1 MASAAWRPR
10 RQHRA
15 TATPSPGRWLTTT
28 PWCAADLPNAA
39 TDPEFTRPAPLTVQL
54 AHRRA
59 YPLATAATAPWQ
71 QAAAAPRA
79 WRPATHS
86 EAAAGAVAAWTKPA
100 RAAPLATRLAHRRAR
115 SSLAAAAAAP
125 RCVATT
131 HPTAPAEA
139 AAAGAV
145 ADRTVAGV
153 SGPAAGGGATR
164 QHSDG
169 PVVGGAVGG
178 AAEPIGGATRQQLRR
193 GGSEPIYA
201 AQMPPVQLQYL
212 QLQHSLNLSRRLSA
226 VGKRKGLTLLSLV
239 TYFALLVLLTCV
251 RELFYLVKVEA
262 ERKPCVN

>member
-28 PWCAADLPNAA
+28 PWCAADLLNAA
-39 TDPEFTRPAPLTVQL
+39 TDPELTRPAPLTVQL

-239 TYFALLVLLTCV
+239 TYFALLVLLTCT
-251 RELFYLVKVEA
+251 RALFPTPLFALFSKG
-262 ERKPCVN
+262 